1 MASTG
6 GGPKGAWKVSEERY
20 FYEYL
25 RVAGDR
31 SVEDCCRDISST
43 LGSKTVEQVCAFY
56 QKTFQWL
63 VKGKETCGMT
73 NRKMH
78 SILIKFYDTFVA
90 PKRTQKKQDSVE
102 ELSGVD
108 RIVSPP
114 VETSKSNPQQIG
126 SESHHVKEPADAMAN
141 LYAAQ
146 RVEILLVPFD
156 ENLANSIAS
165 SGCDPCPRLSFNPSQ
180 KIVGIIDQLRNSWD
194 VALRHLGKGG
204 VRLKAPEGGPVA
216 LKPLSWGDPIR
227 DRELT
232 LVDLMFALQISS
244 PSTLGYVWESYAPT
258 SIPATAVI
266 HTNHIE
272 KKSRASPE
280 EDGRKSLMDIL
291 NSDSLPV
298 FSPISKLK
306 PPSPIDSSPKQRP
319 GGNNVF
325 EFVEQKRIPI
335 GLNRL
340 LGSQPV
346 EKEKKA
352 KRQKKRVSNGL
363 PNEVPPGKI
372 LKNGWMQYAGAMQ
385 QIQNYNLMQGKYC
398 PSHLP
403 ARGSSQVS
411 IKKHPA
417 FDPSWSI
424 ADKKEES
431 LLEALQ
437 NQDPK
442 VRLSIAEALKTTTPE
457 NLSSPQKMPPASTPQ
472 SNMQEDL
479 HLNIASLSPPS
490 SFKLPSEFHRFD
502 AADSSPIRTLK
513 GIFDSC
519 YPTESPGNNSK
530 QREQGKEGTGTLKEE
545 CNLSALDVI
554 HPTTS
559 ILSFLDGLSNSK
571 WMGMIDNDNAAKTD
585 AQEEITVEKRPFA
598 KLFDK

>member
-1 MASTG
+1 M
-6 GGPKGAWKVSEERY
+6 V
-20 FYEYL
+20 
-25 RVAGDR
+25 
-31 SVEDCCRDISST
+31 
-43 LGSKTVEQVCAFY
+43 
-56 QKTFQWL
+56 
-63 VKGKETCGMT
+63 
-73 NRKMH
+73 
-78 SILIKFYDTFVA
+78 
-90 PKRTQKKQDSVE
+90 
-102 ELSGVD
+102 
-108 RIVSPP
+108 
-114 VETSKSNPQQIG
+114 
-126 SESHHVKEPADAMAN
+126 
-141 LYAAQ
+141 
-146 RVEILLVPFD
+146 
-156 ENLANSIAS
+156 
-165 SGCDPCPRLSFNPSQ
+165 
-180 KIVGIIDQLRNSWD
+180 
-194 VALRHLGKGG
+194 
-204 VRLKAPEGGPVA
+204 
-216 LKPLSWGDPIR
+216 
-227 DRELT
+227 
-232 LVDLMFALQISS
+232 ALQISS

-291 NSDSLPV
+291 NSDSLPA
-298 FSPISKLK
+298 FSPISKVK
-306 PPSPIDSSPKQRP
+306 PPSPINNSPKQRP
-319 GGNNVF
+319 GGNGVF

-340 LGSQPV
+340 LGSQAV

-352 KRQKKRVSNGL
+352 KRQKKRVSNGQ

-403 ARGSSQVS
+403 ARGSSQES
-411 IKKHPA
+411 SKKYPA
-417 FDPSWSI
+417 FDPSRSI

-545 CNLSALDVI
+545 CNLSVLDVI